1 MQNLR
6 LFTGLF
12 VLAIVVALCT
22 SVIGQKKGKAGRPLK
37 AELTGAAEAP
47 NPGDPDG
54 QGQASFSF
62 NPGQNQICYELS
74 VKNIQEAM
82 AAHIHEGAAGK
93 AGKVVV
99 PLDAPKN
106 GSSKGCADVDQAVMK
121 EIMQNPSNYY
131 VNVHNAEFKGGAVR
145 GQLSK

>member
-12 VLAIVVALCT
+12 VLATVVALGT
-22 SVIGQKKGKAGRPLK
+22 SVLGQQKEEGGTLLK
-37 AELTGAAEAP
+37 AELRGAAEAP

-54 QGQASFSF
+54 QGQASFRI
-62 NPGQNQICYELS
+62 NPDKNQICYELS
-74 VKNIQEAM
+74 VKNIQEAT

-99 PLDAPKN
+99 PLDAPKSD
-106 GSSKGCADVDQAVMK
+106 SSKGCTDVDQAVIK